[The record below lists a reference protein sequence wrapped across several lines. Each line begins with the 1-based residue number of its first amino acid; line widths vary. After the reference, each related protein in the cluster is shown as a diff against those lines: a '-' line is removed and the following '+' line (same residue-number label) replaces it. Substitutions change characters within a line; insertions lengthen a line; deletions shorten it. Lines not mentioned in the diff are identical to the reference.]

1 MAKKKNEEKSEEQ
14 KQAFLEKMAKQF
26 LNDASDYDFSASD
39 MTELAIRLAYVM
51 VRFSYIV
58 DMPKDMS
65 EEKKKEASENATL
78 FYFSYYGRMNEKAL
92 NKKGLSYGAAKK
104 EINKVINNKKKK
116 VAKDK
121 EESKS

>member
-65 EEKKKEASENATL
+65 EEKKKEASENATML
-78 FYFSYYGRMNEKAL
+78 YMAYYGRSNEKEL
-92 NKKGLSYGAAKK
+92 RKKGLSYGAAKK
-104 EINKVINNKKKK
+104 EINKVIAKHKKR
-116 VAKDK
+116 VVKDK
-121 EESKS
+121 EKSKS

>member
-26 LNDASDYDFSASD
+26 LNDASDYDFSVSD

-51 VRFSYIV
+51 VRFSYIAT
-58 DMPKDMS
+58 MPKDMS
-65 EEKKKEASENATL
+65 EDAKKEASENATML
-78 FYFSYYGRMNEKAL
+78 YMAYYGRSNEKEL
-92 NKKGLSYGAAKK
+92 RKKGTSYGEVKK

-116 VAKDK
+116 VVKDK

>member
-78 FYFSYYGRMNEKAL
+78 FYFSYYGRMNEKEL
-92 NKKGLSYGAAKK
+92 RKKGLSYGAAKN

-121 EESKS
+121 

>member
-65 EEKKKEASENATL
+65 EEKKKEASENATML
-78 FYFSYYGRMNEKAL
+78 YMAYYGRSNEKEL
-92 NKKGLSYGAAKK
+92 RKKGLSYGAAKK
-104 EINKVINNKKKK
+104 EINKVIANKKKK

>member
-26 LNDASDYDFSASD
+26 LNDAKDYDFSASD

-51 VRFSYIV
+51 VRFSYLV

-78 FYFSYYGRMNEKAL
+78 FYFSYYGKMNEKAL
-92 NKKGLSYGAAKK
+92 RKKGLSYGAAKK
-104 EINKVINNKKKK
+104 EINKAIAKDKKK
-116 VAKDK
+116 VVKDK
-121 EESKS
+121 